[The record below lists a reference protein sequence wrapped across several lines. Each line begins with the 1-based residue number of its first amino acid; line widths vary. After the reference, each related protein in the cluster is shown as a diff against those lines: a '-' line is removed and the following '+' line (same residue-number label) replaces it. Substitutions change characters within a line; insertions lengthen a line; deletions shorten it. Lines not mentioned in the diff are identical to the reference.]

1 MVRPDLGH
9 LVQDTLQFAKQNP
22 ASDISMVSPIVDQVD
37 CQARP
42 YVRTLAWAIQLLDY
56 TLPLERSVRFFAV
69 DIGTE
74 RDLIYFQVL
83 ALLQRQNKLKFN
95 PKATGSTVDVSI
107 VERYFIESSRYWSWS
122 L

>member
-9 LVQDTLQFAKQNP
+9 LVQDTLQFAKQNLG
-22 ASDISMVSPIVDQVD
+22 SDISMVSPIVDQVD

-107 VERYFIESSRYWSWS
+107 VERYFLESSRCWNWS